1 MDPPLYG
8 SASISQSL
16 NFSQFVAHK
25 PWLRRRA
32 SPLHCR
38 AHTTKIGELF
48 DAPSCSDTPT
58 SIYCKLLE
66 IERPRLPRIRLCTK
80 SPVRNLTRRSIRA
93 FWSHSGCLSRPES
106 SNLAIKS
113 TAMEHFLCKAPV
125 SLTCREWAVAG
136 SGLSG
141 LHAPPGR
148 DPYADQE
155 NTRPGAHRSC
165 PSSVRV
171 NTKGLSGDRHK
182 SKKA

>member
-93 FWSHSGCLSRPES
+93 FWSHSDCLSRPES

-113 TAMEHFLCKAPV
+113 TAMEHFLCKAGIGRAQGRPHP
-125 SLTCREWAVAG
+125 REIA
-136 SGLSG
+136 
-141 LHAPPGR
+141 R
-148 DPYADQE
+148 
-155 NTRPGAHRSC
+155 N
-165 PSSVRV
+165 VRV
-171 NTKGLSGDRHK
+171 STDAHGPFEQGECPGQVTLAEAQQTEPVTGE
-182 SKKA
+182 